1 MKFFLIYQEKDSH
14 GARDWWIDRFA
25 RVEVGGKFEIEGA
38 QRPSEIYSPRPVEVN
53 RGTTGR
59 EIQRER
65 EEGIGRETVDGLAA
79 LYLRETGHRDP
90 TVFTGSIHIRGE
102 GEKLARRSSSPLPF
116 PPLPCLSC
124 AHPVPFDY
132 FSSNIQRNGDRFC
145 VEFAESMEPTYL
157 GGWYILAR
165 IEEVMNKESGGSVNG
180 ILARYRKRRAF
191 EISVVSWRGNVE
203 NNWTINRTM
212 FARIQVVVVVIIV
225 VDKCELSRTR
235 WKTFAFPRTR
245 D

>member
-1 MKFFLIYQEKDSH
+1 MVSL
-14 GARDWWIDRFA
+14 RFTYA
-25 RVEVGGKFEIEGA
+25 KLATVIRL
-38 QRPSEIYSPRPVEVN
+38 YSPVQYIFE
-53 RGTTGR
+53 
-59 EIQRER
+59 ER
-65 EEGIGRETVDGLAA
+65 ARNWLE
-79 LYLRETGHRDP
+79 DP
-90 TVFTGSIHIRGE
+90 RLPF
-102 GEKLARRSSSPLPF
+102 PF

-212 FARIQVVVVVIIV
+212 FARIQVVVVVVIV
-225 VDKCELSRTR
+225 VDKCELSQTR

>member
-1 MKFFLIYQEKDSH
+1 MGVEIDELIDSR
-14 GARDWWIDRFA
+14 AFS
-25 RVEVGGKFEIEGA
+25 VEVGGKFEIKGA

-65 EEGIGRETVDGLAA
+65 ERRESAVKRSMVS
-79 LYLRETGHRDP
+79 LR
-90 TVFTGSIHIRGE
+90 FTYA
-102 GEKLARRSSSPLPF
+102 KLATVIRLYSPVQYIFEERARNWLEDPRLPLPF

-145 VEFAESMEPTYL
+145 VEFAESMEPTCL
-157 GGWYILAR
+157 GGWYIHAR

-203 NNWTINRTM
+203 NN
-212 FARIQVVVVVIIV
+212 
-225 VDKCELSRTR
+225 
-235 WKTFAFPRTR
+235 
-245 D
+245 